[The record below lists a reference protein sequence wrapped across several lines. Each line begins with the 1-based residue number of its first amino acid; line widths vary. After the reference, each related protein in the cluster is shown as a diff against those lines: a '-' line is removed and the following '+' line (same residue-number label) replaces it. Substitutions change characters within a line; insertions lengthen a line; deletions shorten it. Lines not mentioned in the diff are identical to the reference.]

1 MKFTPSP
8 PLAGRIVPS
17 TTVQYRHREKRDD
30 DAKDKLGS
38 CSIDAH
44 IRREG
49 TSPATEE
56 KKQEEPKEG
65 QSEHENTQGEIT
77 QIEKNQEQKM
87 KTDEFHETKP
97 QVDNTQE
104 ERTQTAKG
112 QDEKFQEEI
121 TQTEKQQ
128 EEKIKTYE
136 FHGTKPHEE
145 RTQKDKGQ
153 DEKSQEN
160 NTEQDKREENKVTIS
175 LLSGTEGNY
184 GTNPQ
189 DEANSV
195 TVNADEFPDP
205 TIWLSLRN
213 ICPDDPDATITLY
226 KESKSNILDKT
237 GWLYDSEIHAGQSLL
252 KRDFPMVDGLDDPAV
267 RGALVTP
274 AASEF
279 IQIINVGRHWVCLSN
294 IGVTIF
300 GAVRV
305 FDSLYRKPN
314 ASAIEHACR
323 MMHHMGDAVTLVNEK
338 VQRLL
343 DSSDC
348 GLFAL
353 AFAAN
358 LCHGLDPTNRSYDQ
372 AKMQEHYIS
381 CLESRTITPFRTTT
395 GRVPY
400 HMDTTKIT
408 VPIFCECR
416 LPNDKKEY
424 VQCSQC
430 CTCSWYHTNCVM
442 VPEWAIKTK
451 RKWQCQKCKNRRTLR
466 LSNSLV

>member
-1 MKFTPSP
+1 MTMPKTSWV
-8 PLAGRIVPS
+8 A
-17 TTVQYRHREKRDD
+17 VQEM
-30 DAKDKLGS
+30 
-38 CSIDAH
+38 H
-44 IRREG
+44 I
-49 TSPATEE
+49 SEE
-56 KKQEEPKEG
+56 RKNKNKK
-65 QSEHENTQGEIT
+65 I
-77 QIEKNQEQKM
+77 

-112 QDEKFQEEI
+112 QDEKFQEE
-121 TQTEKQQ
+121 
-128 EEKIKTYE
+128 KIKTYE

-153 DEKSQEN
+153 DKKSQEN
-160 NTEQDKREENKVTIS
+160 DTEQDKREENKVTIS

-195 TVNADEFPDP
+195 TVNADEFPDL
-205 TIWLSLRN
+205 TIWLSLCN
-213 ICPDDPDATITLY
+213 ICPDDPDTTITLY
-226 KESKSNILDKT
+226 KESKSNILDIM

-252 KRDFPMVDGLDDPAV
+252 KRDFPMVDGLHDPAV

-279 IQIINVGRHWVCLSN
+279 IQIIDVGRHWVCLSN
-294 IGVTIF
+294 IGVTIP

-338 VQRLL
+338 VQRQLG
-343 DSSDC
+343 SSDC

-353 AFAAN
+353 AFAAD
-358 LCHGLDPTNRSYDQ
+358 LCHGLDPTNQSYDQ
-372 AKMQEHYIS
+372 AKMRVSEHYIS
-381 CLESRTITPFRTTT
+381 CLESRTITPFPTTT
-395 GRVPY
+395 RRVPY
-400 HMDTTKIT
+400 HMDTQGHPTRI
-408 VPIFCECR
+408 
-416 LPNDKKEY
+416 
-424 VQCSQC
+424 
-430 CTCSWYHTNCVM
+430 
-442 VPEWAIKTK
+442 
-451 RKWQCQKCKNRRTLR
+451 
-466 LSNSLV
+466 